1 MSTQKHSKSNTF
13 TRVVIGLLLSLLSGV
28 MLTAAFAPY
37 NMWPLV
43 FVAFLPMIAA
53 QYRVFP
59 AKVSSLGGATMIGA
73 WVFMYFGPTFFWGGF
88 MLALPAVVFVINF
101 FTEKG
106 ARKFHANTGYR
117 WFIISGVTNWV
128 GFEIARTF
136 IPGIATWGFVNYT
149 LWSQTWLIQPVS
161 IFGIYGLSLLIML
174 INYALGQA
182 LLAWI
187 DRRWTFDAAPQI
199 PARFIRRWLV
209 GVGVAC
215 ALWVGISLVQYSQ
228 APENPETV
236 RVAAIQLGE
245 TEVAFS
251 HPDMDAQERLA
262 LLTDLT
268 HQAADQG
275 AELISWSEL
284 VLPFDPREEYTAELK
299 ALAAE
304 TGATLVL
311 PYGVFEEDGLRNE
324 VVILSPAGEF
334 SDAYAKA
341 HPVLF
346 AGEPY
351 GLNVGTFPVYES
363 AYGTIA
369 SIICYDLNYTD
380 VTRKMAAQ
388 GAKIIVAPSSDWDGI
403 AEKQNIH
410 LVFRAIE
417 TRAGI
422 VNAEKAFNSAI
433 VDPYGHILEQTADP
447 IPSQA
452 ILVADLP
459 LGTADSL
466 YIQLGDWL
474 GWLALAGMA
483 FFTFFSGSLE
493 KKAHKQN
500 KK

>member
-209 GVGVAC
+209 GVG
-215 ALWVGISLVQYSQ
+215 
-228 APENPETV
+228 
-236 RVAAIQLGE
+236 
-245 TEVAFS
+245 
-251 HPDMDAQERLA
+251 
-262 LLTDLT
+262 
-268 HQAADQG
+268 
-275 AELISWSEL
+275 
-284 VLPFDPREEYTAELK
+284 
-299 ALAAE
+299 
-304 TGATLVL
+304 
-311 PYGVFEEDGLRNE
+311 
-324 VVILSPAGEF
+324 
-334 SDAYAKA
+334 
-341 HPVLF
+341 
-346 AGEPY
+346 
-351 GLNVGTFPVYES
+351 
-363 AYGTIA
+363 
-369 SIICYDLNYTD
+369 
-380 VTRKMAAQ
+380 
-388 GAKIIVAPSSDWDGI
+388 
-403 AEKQNIH
+403 
-410 LVFRAIE
+410 
-417 TRAGI
+417 
-422 VNAEKAFNSAI
+422 
-433 VDPYGHILEQTADP
+433 
-447 IPSQA
+447 
-452 ILVADLP
+452 
-459 LGTADSL
+459 
-466 YIQLGDWL
+466 
-474 GWLALAGMA
+474 
-483 FFTFFSGSLE
+483 
-493 KKAHKQN
+493 
-500 KK
+500 